1 MAKNG
6 NGNGNGSTALAA
18 SFIVDMPLNGPA
30 LGFDPYAESFTWHD
44 VLPSNYW
51 NLDLLEEKAT
61 ALGGNPIVTP
71 ARVRIQPVVDPDVPE
86 AQQDMSPKIVL
97 EFAENVPALVFN
109 KTRCTL
115 ATKITGTA
123 NPARWAE
130 LLPQVELY
138 AGAYRDMAAAMQILF
153 RPVRQAQP
161 AQPAQPA
168 RPAANGRSTRN
179 SDNIIDGDKLNDDLF
194 S

>member
-6 NGNGNGSTALAA
+6 NGSNALVTG
-18 SFIVDMPLNGPA
+18 FIVDMPLNGPA

-51 NLDLLEEKAT
+51 NLDLLEEKAA

-86 AQQDMSPKIVL
+86 GQQDLSPKIVL

-123 NPARWAE
+123 NPAKWAE
-130 LLPQVELY
+130 LLPPLELY

-153 RPVRQAQP
+153 RPLKQA
-161 AQPAQPA
+161 ASA
-168 RPAANGRSTRN
+168 PAAAPTNGRAARN
-179 SDNIIDGDKLNDDLF
+179 SERIIDGDKLNDDLF
-194 S
+194 G

>member
-1 MAKNG
+1 MAKKG
-6 NGNGNGSTALAA
+6 NGNDNGSTALA
-18 SFIVDMPLNGPA
+18 STFIVDMPLNGPA

-86 AQQDMSPKIVL
+86 GQQDLSPKIVL

-153 RPVRQAQP
+153 RPVQQAARP
-161 AQPAQPA
+161 ATATPA
-168 RPAANGRSTRN
+168 RPARN
-179 SDNIIDGDKLNDDLF
+179 SERIIDGDKLNDDLF
-194 S
+194 G